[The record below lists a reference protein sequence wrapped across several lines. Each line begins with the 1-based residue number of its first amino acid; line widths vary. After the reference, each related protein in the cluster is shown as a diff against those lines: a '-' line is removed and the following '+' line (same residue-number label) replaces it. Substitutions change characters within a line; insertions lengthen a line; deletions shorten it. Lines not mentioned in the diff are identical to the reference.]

1 MTLYNALKAL
11 AMQVLKK
18 TIGGLALILLAGFLL
33 IVYGG
38 SVW

>member
-1 MTLYNALKAL
+1 MAFYNALRAL
-11 AMQVLKK
+11 ALKVLSQ
-18 TIGGLALILLAGFLL
+18 ILGGLALILLAGSLL